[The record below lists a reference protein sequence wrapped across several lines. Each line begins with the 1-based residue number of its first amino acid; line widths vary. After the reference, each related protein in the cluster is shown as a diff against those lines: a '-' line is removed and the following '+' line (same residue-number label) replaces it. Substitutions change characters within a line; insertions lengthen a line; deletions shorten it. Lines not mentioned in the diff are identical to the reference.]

1 MSAATIIY
9 YSVKSTT
16 GIAKLAIDYRKIQE
30 ISKLRTELERQKSIS
45 ESIQSYTRLIK
56 SDVQALMH
64 MYFKSAIENLNYALT
79 ASGKNQKEYLRQAR
93 NRFID
98 ATTIEK
104 NENLILSYI
113 GLALCQALT
122 NDNENST
129 KTISKIRDVHISLPD
144 DIKELASMMMYYNES
159 AHFIYKYIG
168 RRAIFRYLDF
178 KPNESEEESFDYAF
192 NEAMWFIR
200 RFCSSKEREFDFKQH
215 FKRLLNA
222 VIACGGFSMNST
234 RTEIDENFKRAI
246 KKILQEDFEAF
257 KSETLLKFEIN

>member
-1 MSAATIIY
+1 MPTATAY
-9 YSVKSTT
+9 YCVKSTT
-16 GIAKLAIDYRKIQE
+16 DIAKLAVEYRKIQE

-79 ASGKNQKEYLRQAR
+79 ASGENQKEYLRQAR

-122 NDNENST
+122 NDFENST
-129 KTISKIRDVHISLPD
+129 KTISKIRDVHISLPE
-144 DIKELASMMMYYNES
+144 DINELASMMR
-159 AHFIYKYIG
+159 YKEEWFSFLFHYII
-168 RRAIFRYLDF
+168 RRSISSFGWNKND
-178 KPNESEEESFDYAF
+178 SQEETFNYAF
-192 NEAMWFIR
+192 NKMYYSNEN
-200 RFCSSKEREFDFKQH
+200 ELDLKQYI
-215 FKRLLNA
+215 KRLFNA
-222 VIACGGFSMNST
+222 FIACGGFMN
-234 RTEIDENFKRAI
+234 RTDHDENFKRAI

-257 KSETLLKFEIN
+257 KSEILLKFEIN

>member
-1 MSAATIIY
+1 MPASTIIY
-9 YSVKSTT
+9 YSVKSMTD
-16 GIAKLAIDYRKIQE
+16 IAKLAVEYRKIQE

-79 ASGKNQKEYLRQAR
+79 ASGENQKEYLRQAR

-122 NDNENST
+122 NDMDNST
-129 KTISKIRDVHISLPD
+129 KTINKIRSVYITLPD
-144 DIKELASMMMYYNES
+144 DIEKLSSMMRYKVDWFTFLFHYTVHYAFRGSISSFGIWARNES
-159 AHFIYKYIG
+159 K
-168 RRAIFRYLDF
+168 
-178 KPNESEEESFDYAF
+178 EESFDYAF
-192 NEAMWFIR
+192 KQMYYSNENR
-200 RFCSSKEREFDFKQH
+200 YDLKQYI
-215 FKRLLNA
+215 KRLLNTLNT
-222 VIACGGFSMNST
+222 CGGFSMN
-234 RTEIDENFKRAI
+234 EHKNEDNIKRAI
-246 KKILQEDFEAF
+246 KIILQEDFEAF
-257 KSETLLKFEIN
+257 KSETLLNFEIN

>member
-1 MSAATIIY
+1 MPTATIIY

-16 GIAKLAIDYRKIQE
+16 DIAKLAVEYRKIQE

-56 SDVQALMH
+56 SDVQTLMH

-79 ASGKNQKEYLRQAR
+79 ASGENQKEYLRQAR

-122 NDNENST
+122 NDMDNST
-129 KTISKIRDVHISLPD
+129 KTINKIRNVYISLPD
-144 DIKELASMMMYYNES
+144 DIEELSSMMRYEGEWGTFLIHYIFERACHRNES
-159 AHFIYKYIG
+159 K
-168 RRAIFRYLDF
+168 
-178 KPNESEEESFDYAF
+178 EESFDCAF
-192 NEAMWFIR
+192 NKMYYFNKNEPDLKQYLKR
-200 RFCSSKEREFDFKQH
+200 R
-215 FKRLLNA
+215 LNTLNT
-222 VIACGGFSMNST
+222 CGGISMNET
-234 RTEIDENFKRAI
+234 QFVENEKRAI
-246 KKILQEDFEAF
+246 KIILQEDFEAF
-257 KSETLLKFEIN
+257 KSEILLKFEIN

>member
-1 MSAATIIY
+1 MPAATIIY

-16 GIAKLAIDYRKIQE
+16 DIAKLAVEYRKIQE

-79 ASGKNQKEYLRQAR
+79 AFGENQKEYLRQAR

-122 NDNENST
+122 NDMDNST
-129 KTISKIRDVHISLPD
+129 KTINKIRNVYITLPD
-144 DIKELASMMMYYNES
+144 DFEELSSMMRYKEEWYIFLFNYIIRRSTSSFGIWARNES
-159 AHFIYKYIG
+159 K
-168 RRAIFRYLDF
+168 
-178 KPNESEEESFDYAF
+178 EESFDYAF
-192 NEAMWFIR
+192 NDMPFIK
-200 RFCSSKEREFDFKQH
+200 FGYSNEIKLDLKQY
-215 FKRLLNA
+215 FKRRLNA
-222 VIACGGFSMNST
+222 LNACGGFSMN
-234 RTEIDENFKRAI
+234 EHENVDNNKRAI
-246 KKILQEDFEAF
+246 KIILQEDFEAF
-257 KSETLLKFEIN
+257 KSETLLNFEIN

>member
-1 MSAATIIY
+1 MPASTIIY

-16 GIAKLAIDYRKIQE
+16 DIAKLAVEYRKIQE

-79 ASGKNQKEYLRQAR
+79 ASGENQKEYLRQAR

-122 NDNENST
+122 NDMDNST
-129 KTISKIRDVHISLPD
+129 KTINKIRSVYITLPD
-144 DIKELASMMMYYNES
+144 DIEELSSMMRYKEEWFTFLLHYFIRRNTLSFGTWALNES
-159 AHFIYKYIG
+159 KE
-168 RRAIFRYLDF
+168 
-178 KPNESEEESFDYAF
+178 KSFDYAF
-192 NEAMWFIR
+192 NKMFMYL
-200 RFCSSKEREFDFKQH
+200 SKYYSNENKFDLKQYI
-215 FKRLLNA
+215 KRLLNA
-222 VIACGGFSMNST
+222 LNTCGGFSMN
-234 RTEIDENFKRAI
+234 EHEFMENNKRAI
-246 KKILQEDFEAF
+246 KIILQEDFEAF
-257 KSETLLKFEIN
+257 KSETLLNFEIN

>member
-1 MSAATIIY
+1 MSVATIIY

-16 GIAKLAIDYRKIQE
+16 DIAKLAVEYRKIQE

-79 ASGKNQKEYLRQAR
+79 ASGENQKEYLRQAR

-122 NDNENST
+122 NDMDNST
-129 KTISKIRDVHISLPD
+129 KTINKIRNVYITLPD
-144 DIKELASMMMYYNES
+144 DFEELSSMMRYEEEWRHFRVHYVLERICTSSFDIWARNESKEKSFDSAFSKMYYS
-159 AHFIYKYIG
+159 KYYSDENKFDLKQYIK
-168 RRAIFRYLDF
+168 RR
-178 KPNESEEESFDYAF
+178 
-192 NEAMWFIR
+192 
-200 RFCSSKEREFDFKQH
+200 
-215 FKRLLNA
+215 LNA
-222 VIACGGFSMNST
+222 LNACGGFFMNE
-234 RTEIDENFKRAI
+234 TEFIEINKRAI

>member
-1 MSAATIIY
+1 MPATTATITY
-9 YSVKSTT
+9 YCAKSATD
-16 GIAKLAIDYRKIQE
+16 IAKLAVEYRKIQE

-56 SDVQALMH
+56 SDVQTLMH

-79 ASGKNQKEYLRQAR
+79 ASGENQKEYLRQAR

-122 NDNENST
+122 NDMDNST
-129 KTISKIRDVHISLPD
+129 KTINKIRNVYITLPD
-144 DIKELASMMMYYNES
+144 DIEELSSMMRYKEEW
-159 AHFIYKYIG
+159 FIFLPLYIS
-168 RRAIFRYLDF
+168 RRITSSFGTWNRDDS
-178 KPNESEEESFDYAF
+178 KEESFDVVF
-192 NEAMWFIR
+192 NNWFSR
-200 RFCSSKEREFDFKQH
+200 YSEESKLDLKQYI
-215 FKRLLNA
+215 KRLLNA
-222 VIACGGFSMNST
+222 LNTCGGGTTN
-234 RTEIDENFKRAI
+234 ELYVENNKRAI

-257 KSETLLKFEIN
+257 KSETLLKFEKN

>member
-1 MSAATIIY
+1 MPAATIIY

-16 GIAKLAIDYRKIQE
+16 DIAKLAVEYRKIQE

-45 ESIQSYTRLIK
+45 VSIQSYTRLIK

-79 ASGKNQKEYLRQAR
+79 ASGENQKEYLRQAR

-122 NDNENST
+122 NDMDNST
-129 KTISKIRDVHISLPD
+129 KTINKIRNVYITLPD
-144 DIKELASMMMYYNES
+144 DIEDLSSLMRYKEEWLIFLAHYIFRRSISSFGTWGQNES
-159 AHFIYKYIG
+159 K
-168 RRAIFRYLDF
+168 
-178 KPNESEEESFDYAF
+178 EESFDYAF
-192 NEAMWFIR
+192 NKISNEN
-200 RFCSSKEREFDFKQH
+200 KFDLKQYI
-215 FKRLLNA
+215 KRLLKALNT
-222 VIACGGFSMNST
+222 CGGFSMN
-234 RTEIDENFKRAI
+234 EHENVKNYKRAI

-257 KSETLLKFEIN
+257 KNEVLLQLGIN

>member
-16 GIAKLAIDYRKIQE
+16 DIAKLAVEYRKIQE

-79 ASGKNQKEYLRQAR
+79 ASGENQKEYLRQAR

-104 NENLILSYI
+104 NENLILS
-113 GLALCQALT
+113 
-122 NDNENST
+122 
-129 KTISKIRDVHISLPD
+129 
-144 DIKELASMMMYYNES
+144 
-159 AHFIYKYIG
+159 
-168 RRAIFRYLDF
+168 
-178 KPNESEEESFDYAF
+178 
-192 NEAMWFIR
+192 
-200 RFCSSKEREFDFKQH
+200 
-215 FKRLLNA
+215 
-222 VIACGGFSMNST
+222 
-234 RTEIDENFKRAI
+234 
-246 KKILQEDFEAF
+246 
-257 KSETLLKFEIN
+257 

>member
-1 MSAATIIY
+1 MPASTIIY

-16 GIAKLAIDYRKIQE
+16 DIAKLAVEYRKIQE

-79 ASGKNQKEYLRQAR
+79 ASGENQKEYLRQAR

-122 NDNENST
+122 NDMDNST
-129 KTISKIRDVHISLPD
+129 KTINKIRNVYITLPD
-144 DIKELASMMMYYNES
+144 DIEELLSMMRYKEEWLTFLFHYMIRRSISSFGTWARNES
-159 AHFIYKYIG
+159 K
-168 RRAIFRYLDF
+168 
-178 KPNESEEESFDYAF
+178 EESFDYAF
-192 NEAMWFIR
+192 NRMYHSNEN
-200 RFCSSKEREFDFKQH
+200 KFDLKQYI
-215 FKRLLNA
+215 KRLLNA
-222 VIACGGFSMNST
+222 LNTCGGLSMN
-234 RTEIDENFKRAI
+234 EHEYMKNNKRAI
-246 KKILQEDFEAF
+246 KIILQEDFEAF
-257 KSETLLKFEIN
+257 KSETLLNFEIN

>member
-1 MSAATIIY
+1 MPAATIIY

-16 GIAKLAIDYRKIQE
+16 DIAKLAVEYRKIQE

-56 SDVQALMH
+56 SDVQTLMH

-79 ASGKNQKEYLRQAR
+79 ASGENQKEYLRQAR

-122 NDNENST
+122 NDMDNST
-129 KTISKIRDVHISLPD
+129 KTINKIRNVYISLPD
-144 DIKELASMMMYYNES
+144 DIEELSSMMRYEEEWSTFLIHYIVRRSTSSFGTCYRNES
-159 AHFIYKYIG
+159 K
-168 RRAIFRYLDF
+168 
-178 KPNESEEESFDYAF
+178 EESFDCAF
-192 NEAMWFIR
+192 NKMYYFNENEPDLKQYLKR
-200 RFCSSKEREFDFKQH
+200 R
-215 FKRLLNA
+215 LNTLNT
-222 VIACGGFSMNST
+222 CGGFSMNET
-234 RTEIDENFKRAI
+234 QFVENEKRAI
-246 KKILQEDFEAF
+246 KIILQEDFEAF
-257 KSETLLKFEIN
+257 KSEILLKFEIN

>member
-1 MSAATIIY
+1 MPAATIIY

-16 GIAKLAIDYRKIQE
+16 DIAKLAVEYRKIQE
-30 ISKLRTELERQKSIS
+30 ISKLRTELERQKTELERQKSIS

-79 ASGKNQKEYLRQAR
+79 ASGENQKEYLRQAR

-122 NDNENST
+122 NDMDNST
-129 KTISKIRDVHISLPD
+129 KTINKIRNVYITLPD
-144 DIKELASMMMYYNES
+144 DIEELTSMMRYKKEWLTFLFHYIIRRSTWARNES
-159 AHFIYKYIG
+159 KE
-168 RRAIFRYLDF
+168 
-178 KPNESEEESFDYAF
+178 KSFDYAF
-192 NEAMWFIR
+192 DYAFNKMYYSNEN
-200 RFCSSKEREFDFKQH
+200 KFDLKQYI
-215 FKRLLNA
+215 KRLLNA
-222 VIACGGFSMNST
+222 LNTCGGFPKNET
-234 RTEIDENFKRAI
+234 GFIEINKRAI

-257 KSETLLKFEIN
+257 KSETLLNFEIN